1 MPRCRHARRLADLP
15 AWRRPPPAVR
25 MMSRVERGKLVAQRE
40 RTMADM
46 LELVAPGSVLREG
59 IERIIKAG
67 KGAILVLG
75 YDKEMEEM
83 RSGGFQLKA
92 KLTAQHLSEVAKM
105 DGAILL
111 DNDCEN
117 ILWANVHLV
126 PDSSIKTRET
136 GTRHRTADRV
146 AQETG
151 TPVISV
157 SESMQIVSLYFGQE
171 KHVLEDLAQIMFRA
185 NQALAT
191 LERYRNRLD
200 EVSAALS
207 ALEIENVVTLGNVVS
222 VLQRAER
229 VARISDEIEQAI
241 VELGTDGRLL
251 QLQLDELLHGVELER
266 ELVVKDYSADGSP
279 KALEVLEAIAA
290 LDDSELLEPGKVA
303 RAMGYSAGD
312 QGDERPVAARG
323 YRLMSRI
330 PRLPDSIVQKLVDKF
345 GTLDRLLDAS
355 LEELDT
361 VDGIGEARARSI
373 REGLARL
380 AESSILERYA

>member
-1 MPRCRHARRLADLP
+1 
-15 AWRRPPPAVR
+15 
-25 MMSRVERGKLVAQRE
+25 MSDRDEAMEEMLQR
-40 RTMADM
+40 
-46 LELVAPGSVLREG
+46 VAPGTVLREG

-67 KGAILVLG
+67 KGAIIVLG
-75 YDKEMEEM
+75 YDKQMEEM

-92 KLTAQHLSEVAKM
+92 RLTAQHLSEVAKM
-105 DGAILL
+105 DGAILV
-111 DNDCEN
+111 DNGCEN

-126 PDSSIKTRET
+126 PDSSIKTMET

-146 AQETG
+146 AKQTG

-157 SESMQIVSLYFGQE
+157 SESMQIVSLYFGPH
-171 KHVLEDLAQIMFRA
+171 KHVLEELSSIMFRA

-229 VARISDEIEQAI
+229 VRRISAEIENAI
-241 VELGTDGRLL
+241 AELGTEGRLL
-251 QLQLDELLHGVELER
+251 QLQLDELLHGVESER
-266 ELVVKDYSADGSP
+266 ELVVQDYVADRRRKDAR
-279 KALEVLEAIAA
+279 VLELIAQ
-290 LDDSELLEPGKVA
+290 LSDSELLEPGKVA
-303 RAMGYSAGD
+303 KAMGYSPAE
-312 QGDERPVAARG
+312 QADERPVAARG
-323 YRLMSRI
+323 YRLLSRI
-330 PRLPDSIVQKLVDKF
+330 PRLPDSIVHKLVDKF
-345 GTLDRLLDAS
+345 GTLDRLLDAT
-355 LEELDT
+355 LDDLNT

-373 REGLARL
+373 KEGLARL

>member
-1 MPRCRHARRLADLP
+1 MPESDA
-15 AWRRPPPAVR
+15 
-25 MMSRVERGKLVAQRE
+25 S
-40 RTMADM
+40 M
-46 LELVAPGSVLREG
+46 LEMLQLVAPGTVLREG

-67 KGAILVLG
+67 KGAIIVLG
-75 YDKEMEEM
+75 YDKQMEEM

-92 KLTAQHLSEVAKM
+92 KVTAQQLSEVAKM

-111 DNDCEN
+111 DDACEN
-117 ILWANVHLV
+117 ILFANVHLV
-126 PDSSIKTRET
+126 PDSSVETEET

-146 AQETG
+146 AKQTG

-157 SESMQIVSLYFGQE
+157 SESMQIVSLYFGQD

-207 ALEIENVVTLGNVVS
+207 ALEIENVVTLGNVVA

-229 VARISDEIEQAI
+229 VARIAAEIDHAI
-241 VELGTDGRLL
+241 TELGTEGRLL
-251 QLQLDELLHGVELER
+251 ELQLDELLHGVARER
-266 ELVVKDYSADGSP
+266 ELVVKDYIADRRRKDS
-279 KALEVLEAIAA
+279 KVLERIAE
-290 LDDSELLEPGKVA
+290 LDDADLLVPGNVA
-303 RAMGYSAGD
+303 SALGYSPAE

-323 YRLMSRI
+323 YRLLSRI
-330 PRLPDSIVQKLVDKF
+330 PRLPSTIVDKLVDKF
-345 GTLDRLLDAS
+345 GSLDRLLDATIDD
-355 LEELDT
+355 LGT
-361 VDGIGEARARSI
+361 IDGIGEARARSI
-373 REGLARL
+373 KEGLARL

>member
-1 MPRCRHARRLADLP
+1 MPD
-15 AWRRPPPAVR
+15 
-25 MMSRVERGKLVAQRE
+25 RGE
-40 RTMADM
+40 TMLDI
-46 LELVAPGSVLREG
+46 LQLVAPGTVLREG

-67 KGAILVLG
+67 KGAIIVLG
-75 YDKEMEEM
+75 YDKQMEEM

-105 DGAILL
+105 DGAILV
-111 DNDCEN
+111 DTACEN

-126 PDSSIKTRET
+126 PESSIKTMET

-146 AQETG
+146 ARQTS

-157 SESMQIVSLYFGQE
+157 SESMQIVSLYFGSE
-171 KHVLEDLAQIMFRA
+171 KHVLEELSSIMFRA
-185 NQALAT
+185 NQALST

-229 VARISDEIEQAI
+229 VRRIAEEIDEAI
-241 VELGTDGRLL
+241 AELGTEGRLL
-251 QLQLDELLHGVELER
+251 QLQLDELMHGVESER
-266 ELVVKDYSADGSP
+266 ELVVQDYLADRRR
-279 KALEVLEAIAA
+279 KEARVLDTIAE
-290 LDDSELLEPGKVA
+290 LSDNELLEPGKVA
-303 RAMGYSAGD
+303 RAMGYSAAE
-312 QGDERPVAARG
+312 QGDDRPVAARG
-323 YRLMSRI
+323 YRLLSRI
-330 PRLPDSIVQKLVDKF
+330 PRLPDGIVHKLVDKF

-355 LEELDT
+355 LEDLNAI
-361 VDGIGEARARSI
+361 DGIGEARARSI
-373 REGLARL
+373 KEGLARL

>member
-1 MPRCRHARRLADLP
+1 M
-15 AWRRPPPAVR
+15 
-25 MMSRVERGKLVAQRE
+25 AQRKP
-40 RTMADM
+40 TMADM
-46 LELVAPGSVLREG
+46 LQLVAPGTVLREG

-75 YDKEMEEM
+75 YDKEMEAM

-111 DNDCEN
+111 DNGCEN

-126 PDSSIKTRET
+126 PDSAIKTMET

-146 AQETG
+146 AKETG

-157 SESMQIVSLYFGQE
+157 SESMQIVSLYYGQA
-171 KHVLEDLAQIMFRA
+171 KHVLEDISQIMFRA

-241 VELGTDGRLL
+241 IELGTDGRLL
-251 QLQLDELLHGVELER
+251 QLQLDELLHGVQLER
-266 ELVVKDYSADGSP
+266 ELVVKDYSAGASP
-279 KALEVLEAIAA
+279 KASEVLETIAG
-290 LDDSELLEPGKVA
+290 LDDSELLEQGKVA
-303 RAMGYSAGD
+303 KAMGYSAGD

>member
-1 MPRCRHARRLADLP
+1 
-15 AWRRPPPAVR
+15 
-25 MMSRVERGKLVAQRE
+25 MSDRDESKVE
-40 RTMADM
+40 M
-46 LELVAPGSVLREG
+46 LQLVAPGTVLREG

-67 KGAILVLG
+67 KGAIIVLG
-75 YDKEMEEM
+75 YGKQMEEM

-92 KLTAQHLSEVAKM
+92 KVTAQHLSEVAKM

-111 DNDCEN
+111 DDACEN

-126 PDSSIKTRET
+126 PDSSITTQET

-146 AQETG
+146 AKQTG
-151 TPVISV
+151 IPVISV
-157 SESMQIVSLYFGQE
+157 SESMQIVSLYFGPY
-171 KHVLEDLAQIMFRA
+171 KHVLEELSSIMFRA

-229 VARISDEIEQAI
+229 VRRIAAEIEQAI
-241 VELGTDGRLL
+241 AELGTEGRLL
-251 QLQLDELLHGVELER
+251 QLQLDELLHGVESER
-266 ELVVKDYSADGSP
+266 ELVVQDYIADRRRKDA
-279 KALEVLEAIAA
+279 KVLELIAQ
-290 LDDSELLEPGKVA
+290 LSDSELLEPGKVA
-303 RAMGYSAGD
+303 KAMGYSPAE
-312 QGDERPVAARG
+312 QADERPVAARG
-323 YRLMSRI
+323 YRLLSRI
-330 PRLPDSIVQKLVDKF
+330 PRLPESIVHKLVDKF
-345 GTLDRLLDAS
+345 GTLDRLLDAT
-355 LEELDT
+355 LDDLNT

-373 REGLARL
+373 KEGLARL

>member
-1 MPRCRHARRLADLP
+1 
-15 AWRRPPPAVR
+15 
-25 MMSRVERGKLVAQRE
+25 
-40 RTMADM
+40 M
-46 LELVAPGSVLREG
+46 LEMLQLVAPGTVLREG

-67 KGAILVLG
+67 KGAIIVLG
-75 YDKEMEEM
+75 YDKQMEEM

-105 DGAILL
+105 DGAILI
-111 DNDCEN
+111 DDACEN

-126 PDSSIKTRET
+126 PSSSITTMET

-146 AQETG
+146 ARQTHN
-151 TPVISV
+151 PVISV
-157 SESMQIVSLYFGQE
+157 SESMQIVSVYFGE
-171 KHVLEDLAQIMFRA
+171 NKHVLEELSSIMFRA

-229 VARISDEIEQAI
+229 VRRIAQEIEHAI
-241 VELGTDGRLL
+241 TELGIEGRLL
-251 QLQLDELLHGVELER
+251 QLQLDELLHGTESER
-266 ELVVKDYSADGSP
+266 ELVVQDYVADRRRNDP
-279 KALEVLEAIAA
+279 RVLSAIARLSDA
-290 LDDSELLEPGKVA
+290 ELLEPGKVA
-303 RAMGYSAGD
+303 KAMGYSSSEQA
-312 QGDERPVAARG
+312 DERPVAARG
-323 YRLMSRI
+323 YRLLSRI
-330 PRLPDSIVQKLVDKF
+330 PRLPDSIIHKLVDKF
-345 GTLDRLLDAS
+345 GTLDRLLDAT
-355 LEELDT
+355 LDDLNT

-373 REGLARL
+373 KEGLARL

>member
-1 MPRCRHARRLADLP
+1 MP
-15 AWRRPPPAVR
+15 
-25 MMSRVERGKLVAQRE
+25 ERE
-40 RTMADM
+40 ETMLDI
-46 LELVAPGSVLREG
+46 LQLVAPGTVLREG

-67 KGAILVLG
+67 KGAIMILG
-75 YDKEMEEM
+75 YDREMEDM

-92 KLTAQHLSEVAKM
+92 KATAQQLSEVAKM

-111 DNDCEN
+111 DDACEN

-126 PDSSIKTRET
+126 PDSSIETMET

-146 AQETG
+146 AKQTG

-171 KHVLEDLAQIMFRA
+171 KHVLEELSQIMFRA

-207 ALEIENVVTLGNVVS
+207 ALEIENVVTLGNVVA

-229 VARISDEIEQAI
+229 VARISHEIEHAI
-241 VELGTDGRLL
+241 TELGTEGRLL
-251 QLQLDELLHGVELER
+251 QLQLDELLHGVSRER
-266 ELVVKDYSADGSP
+266 ELVVKDYIADRRRKDS
-279 KALEVLEAIAA
+279 KVLDLIAELDDAELLVPGNVAAA
-290 LDDSELLEPGKVA
+290 L
-303 RAMGYSAGD
+303 GYSAAE

-323 YRLMSRI
+323 HRILSRI
-330 PRLPDSIVQKLVDKF
+330 PRLTVPIVDKLVDKF
-345 GTLDRLLDAS
+345 GTLDRLLDAT
-355 LEELDT
+355 LDDLGT
-361 VDGIGEARARSI
+361 IDGIGEARARSI